1 MNTKIR
7 HTIIIIII
15 VIICCILLVFGLRAI
30 LYAPPPD
37 YTIETEYGDSFSVF
51 FDGFSQKSRLYYE
64 HNGSESIVVKHKI
77 SKDEIVGLCNDPD
90 LTAYK
95 VDGRV
100 LYDFGNGFSLFDGKL
115 ETNTQLIQVIKQ
127 NLLSDF
133 RFFKKNTP
141 FFLDNEKYKGEISDM
156 LSKLIADEYDEL
168 IKYGLNIDDKTQ
180 ISLMQEY
187 ARSLLS

>member
-1 MNTKIR
+1 MAVSVK
-7 HTIIIIII
+7 
-15 VIICCILLVFGLRAI
+15 VF
-30 LYAPPPD
+30 
-37 YTIETEYGDSFSVF
+37 
-51 FDGFSQKSRLYYE
+51 
-64 HNGSESIVVKHKI
+64 
-77 SKDEIVGLCNDPD
+77 
-90 LTAYK
+90 
-95 VDGRV
+95 
-100 LYDFGNGFSLFDGKL
+100 

>member
-1 MNTKIR
+1 MNAKKKAMLIIL
-7 HTIIIIII
+7 IIIGL
-15 VIICCILLVFGLRAI
+15 CYASFWGLRAI

-37 YTIETEYGDSFSVF
+37 YTIETEYGDRFSVF
-51 FDGFSQKSRLYYE
+51 FYGFSQESTLYEE
-64 HNGSESIVVKHKI
+64 HNVSERIVVKYRITEDDIK
-77 SKDEIVGLCNDPD
+77 GLCNDPD

-100 LYDFGNGFSLFDGKL
+100 LYDCGNGFSVFDGKL
-115 ETNTQLIQVIKQ
+115 ETNAQLTQVIKQ

-141 FFLDNEKYKGEISDM
+141 FFLDNEKYKGEINDM
-156 LSKLIADEYDEL
+156 LSKLIANEYDEL
-168 IKYGLNIDDKTQ
+168 IKYGLNTDDKIQ

-187 ARSLLS
+187 AKSLLV